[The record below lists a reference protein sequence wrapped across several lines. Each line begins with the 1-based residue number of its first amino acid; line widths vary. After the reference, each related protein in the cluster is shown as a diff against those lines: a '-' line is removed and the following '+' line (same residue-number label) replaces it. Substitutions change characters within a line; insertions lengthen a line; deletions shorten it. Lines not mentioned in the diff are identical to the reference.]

1 MHFRRY
7 SFHTER
13 ELVKRKGVGTK
24 HFNRNNSPIFFLV
37 LQGYNQSLSWHEI
50 QDELWLLFSWWF
62 LLTEMLLVMIYRCA
76 QYKNWR
82 IQKRRVHWNNLA
94 FFKEEE
100 EKWGGN
106 QSSITGI
113 NVLHSINNNNSGI
126 SDTLSCS
133 SKWETNLI
141 CTWSWEHQQEEFV
154 KCRCICNHLS

>member
-1 MHFRRY
+1 MHFLRY

-24 HFNRNNSPIFFLV
+24 HFNQNNSPDFFFF
-37 LQGYNQSLSWHEI
+37 SCKATIKAFPDTRFE
-50 QDELWLLFSWWF
+50 DELWLLVSWWF

-76 QYKNWR
+76 QYENR
-82 IQKRRVHWNNLA
+82 SIQKRRVHWNNLA
-94 FFKEEE
+94 FFEEE

-133 SKWETNLI
+133 SKWETHLI

-154 KCRCICNHLS
+154 KWRCICNHLT